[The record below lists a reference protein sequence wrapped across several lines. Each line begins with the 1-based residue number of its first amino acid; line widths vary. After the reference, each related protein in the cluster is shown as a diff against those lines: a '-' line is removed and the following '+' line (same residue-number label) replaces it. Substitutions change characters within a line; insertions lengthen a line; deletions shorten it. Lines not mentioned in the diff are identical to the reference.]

1 MNKPILA
8 IETSAKNCSVAIYF
22 DEQKYFEENVLE
34 ERSHSR
40 IIFSLIEKCLNS
52 SGVTMNECAAIAVSM
67 GPGSFTGL
75 RIGLSAA
82 KGIAFGANLPIIPV
96 PTFEASALQIAAL
109 QNEPPQFM
117 VSAKVNVDEVYLQS
131 FRNTGTIIDFD
142 ELKIAKRE
150 ELNSTEKSIP
160 IYTEIDLKER
170 GNYHYFSSPSSVSI
184 AKWAEQFG
192 GEKKLYDF
200 DALEPYYIKDFVI
213 KRKVK

>member
-1 MNKPILA
+1 MSEPILA
-8 IETSAKNCSVAIYF
+8 IETSAKNCGVAIYF
-22 DEQKYFEENVLE
+22 DEHTYFEENVLE

-40 IIFSLIEKCLNS
+40 IIFSLIEKCMQS
-52 SGVTMNECAAIAVSM
+52 AGVKLSECAAVAVSM

-82 KGIAFGANLPIIPV
+82 KGIAFGANLPIIPA
-96 PTFEASALQIAAL
+96 PTFEAAALQIAAE
-109 QNEPPQFM
+109 QNESARFM
-117 VSAKVNVDEVYLQS
+117 VSAKVNSEEVYLQS
-131 FRNTGTIIDFD
+131 FRNTGTSIDFD
-142 ELKIAKRE
+142 DLKIVTRE
-150 ELNSTEKSIP
+150 ELKATEKSIP

-184 AKWAEQFG
+184 AKWAKQFG

-200 DALEPYYIKDFVI
+200 DTLEPYYIKDFVI